1 MRVQGHGPK
10 LPAGFPIAGGRPT
23 GGRLTAAGIA
33 GESGNCIKRIN
44 ISPDVASVAQHPY
57 RILQHS
63 SRHALYSGAAVTS
76 GGCQH
81 YLQVMERCNNR
92 IIVICIS
99 LVYELNVQ
107 HPLKLHNCNCPLLL
121 AGARAAAYRLY
132 QPRAV
137 CCSRSDTSEAA
148 SLLDLP
154 DRCLLR
160 VLQCCADDCR
170 TLFSAARAHSRLH
183 QAAAMVKGLSIRAV
197 GQQQEQADDVVQYL
211 SAHGQQVGSLE
222 VDSATWEGRVTLCQ
236 LPHHILHGLIS
247 LKFCS
252 MSLQLQPG
260 GGFQGVLG
268 AGVPLQQLDLECC
281 TLLDGADG
289 LASAMLQLTD
299 LQHLKFV
306 HNMRPPGNHIT
317 RGTIRFP
324 SSILQ
329 GLQQLTYLEL
339 KIFGAPKQWESDA
352 TKCRRHLQGLTNL
365 KNLQFTSNAVP
376 VRVVRASMLAGM
388 SQLTCLKADCVM
400 PSFPSKMRTIFQAEA
415 LEGKTQ
421 LQHLEITNYQRVVTG
436 LIRFMQ
442 DGTAELLSHL
452 GTLQQL
458 TYLSLSGTM
467 GGTSPC
473 WLVDAYSA
481 LTASTNLHHL
491 NISGIDLQGGAWQYI
506 LQAGR
511 QLPHL
516 TALHFSDRV
525 KASPSGDAYPI
536 GPEGSTLVSCCPA
549 LRCLSMSG
557 WQFSAALLASLTG
570 LSSLQEL
577 RLQAEAGS
585 KGLEAVCQLTGLRR
599 LHLGNLK
606 RYDDAEGFP
615 LQLTELQQLTYLEII
630 DEKDRLGVPRNY
642 PQQAKLAIAGD
653 QMFMLRFICEVS
665 VNDVGVL

>member
-1 MRVQGHGPK
+1 MVQ
-10 LPAGFPIAGGRPT
+10 
-23 GGRLTAAGIA
+23 
-33 GESGNCIKRIN
+33 
-44 ISPDVASVAQHPY
+44 
-57 RILQHS
+57 
-63 SRHALYSGAAVTS
+63 
-76 GGCQH
+76 
-81 YLQVMERCNNR
+81 
-92 IIVICIS
+92 
-99 LVYELNVQ
+99 
-107 HPLKLHNCNCPLLL
+107 
-121 AGARAAAYRLY
+121 
-132 QPRAV
+132 
-137 CCSRSDTSEAA
+137 
-148 SLLDLP
+148 
-154 DRCLLR
+154 
-160 VLQCCADDCR
+160 
-170 TLFSAARAHSRLH
+170 
-183 QAAAMVKGLSIRAV
+183 GLSIRAV
-197 GQQQEQADDVVQYL
+197 TQQQQQADGIVQYL
-211 SAHGQQVGSLE
+211 SAHGQQVGSL
-222 VDSATWEGRVTLCQ
+222 DLAAANWEGRITLSQ
-236 LPHHILHGLIS
+236 LPHHMMQGLTS
-247 LKFCS
+247 LKFCT

-268 AGVPLQQLDLECC
+268 AAMPLQQLELECC
-281 TLLDGADG
+281 TLLDGVDG
-289 LASAMLQLTD
+289 LASAVLQLPD
-299 LQHLKFV
+299 LQHLNFV

-317 RGTIRFP
+317 RDTIHFP

-339 KIFGAPKQWESDA
+339 KIFQGGPKGWESDA
-352 TKCRRHLQGLTNL
+352 TICRRHLQGLTNL
-365 KNLQFTSNAVP
+365 NNLQFTSNAVP
-376 VRVVRASMLAGM
+376 VVRGSMLAGM
-388 SQLTCLKADCVM
+388 SQLTCLKANTVM
-400 PSFPSKMRTIFQAEA
+400 PCFPSKMKTIFQAEA

-436 LIRFMQ
+436 LIQFMQ

-481 LTASTNLHHL
+481 LTASTKLHHL

-506 LQAGR
+506 LPAGR

-516 TALHFSDRV
+516 TALHFSDRA
-525 KASPSGDAYPI
+525 KASPSGDAYPT
-536 GPEGSTLVSCCPA
+536 GPEGNTLVSCCPA

-570 LSSLQEL
+570 LSSLKEL

-585 KGLEAVCQLTGLRR
+585 KGLEAVCQLTGLRQ
-599 LHLGNLK
+599 LHLGSLK

-665 VNDVGVL
+665 VNVVRSERRLQKQLSGPACLFVWKCSMLLALQVCLNASFGKNTLVLVDTTVSNSHGG